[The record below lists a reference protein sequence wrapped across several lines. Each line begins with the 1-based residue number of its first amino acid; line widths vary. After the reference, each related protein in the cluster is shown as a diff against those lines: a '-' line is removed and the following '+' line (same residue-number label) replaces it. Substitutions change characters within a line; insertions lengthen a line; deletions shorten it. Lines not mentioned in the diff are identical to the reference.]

1 MYLPRKKPQCG
12 IKKRR
17 DKEKTRIG
25 GLNRKG
31 MGEQSKEGNWGVAA
45 YTKTLFEKQYGIY
58 YYWKLPYIYERVLII
73 IGVIT

>member
-1 MYLPRKKPQCG
+1 
-12 IKKRR
+12 
-17 DKEKTRIG
+17 
-25 GLNRKG
+25 

-73 IGVIT
+73 IGVII